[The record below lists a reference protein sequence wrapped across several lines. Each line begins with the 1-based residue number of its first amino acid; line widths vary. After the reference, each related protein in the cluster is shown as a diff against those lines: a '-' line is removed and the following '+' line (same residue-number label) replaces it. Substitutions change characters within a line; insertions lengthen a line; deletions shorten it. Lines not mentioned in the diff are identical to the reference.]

1 MSLDD
6 RYVDLKGREFSLTQL
21 DADERRL
28 LKSVK
33 QRADRGP
40 PWHEFANV
48 WMKLVGEFYH
58 DRGLSCSKVRNTD
71 LYRIAQDLGSRLA
84 VAQGIARIPDY
95 RDEIEQLIRVCFKTR
110 REFCEATGLSED
122 MLSYVLLAANIL
134 RSIGSTRHWPESGIS
149 SGSYLKT
156 VSNGPAEDD
165 ERRHRKHRSLG

>member
-6 RYVDLKGREFSLTQL
+6 RYVDLKGREFSLAQL

-33 QRADRGP
+33 QRADRAP
-40 PWHEFANV
+40 PWHEFVNF

-58 DRGLSCSKVRNTD
+58 DRGLSRSKVRHTD

-84 VAQGIARIPDY
+84 VAQGLARIPDY
-95 RDEIEQLIRVCFKTR
+95 RDEIEQLIRARFKTR

-122 MLSYVLLAANIL
+122 MLSHVLARRKHIALDRLNEALARIGYIL
-134 RSIGSTRHWPESGIS
+134 RIVPQDS
-149 SGSYLKT
+149 S
-156 VSNGPAEDD
+156 
-165 ERRHRKHRSLG
+165 ERPRRGRRAAA